1 MEIAGVIPAVLCY
14 VMYVQPLLSGLK
26 STLKA
31 IQLEVENDI
40 RRASAGFITT

>member
-31 IQLEVENDI
+31 TQLEVENDI